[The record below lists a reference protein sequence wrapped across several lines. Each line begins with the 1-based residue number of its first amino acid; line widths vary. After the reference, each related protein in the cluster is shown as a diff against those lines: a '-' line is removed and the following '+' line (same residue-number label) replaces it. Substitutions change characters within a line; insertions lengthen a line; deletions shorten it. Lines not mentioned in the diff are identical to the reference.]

1 MKEKKFTP
9 AETDLKKFNGRAEPA
24 EVPALVQ
31 PNEFVTVIER
41 LSRMDNIPVDKIE
54 QLFKMKQAEDDRNAK
69 REFNAAFT
77 RAQGGIELV
86 VAEQENTQ
94 TGSKYADLKAV
105 LLKAK
110 PVYTAEGFS
119 LMYYPLKSSRET
131 HQGVGVDIIHS
142 GGHTEKRDGEF
153 AIQTTGIK
161 GSAMMTQIHG
171 EGSAFSYARRYLTC
185 MIWNSPTGDDDDG
198 NAAGGKVAEFITKE
212 QAKELNKEL
221 AKFPDEGKA
230 FLEWLEVETVD
241 TISAGEQY
249 KKALLALKKEKAKKR
264 SPGEEG

>member
-1 MKEKKFTP
+1 MGDPNERQTEVERF
-9 AETDLKKFNGRAEPA
+9 EDRAP
-24 EVPALVQ
+24 EVPAVIE
-31 PNEFVTVIER
+31 PNEFITVIER

-54 QLFKMKQAEDDRNAK
+54 QLFKMKQAEDDRTAK

-77 RAQGGIELV
+77 RAQAKIELV
-86 VAEQENTQ
+86 VAEQENIQ
-94 TGSKYADLKAV
+94 TKSKYADLKAV

-153 AIQTTGIK
+153 AIQTTGIAGK
-161 GSAMMTQIHG
+161 AMMTQIHG

-185 MIWNSPTGDDDDG
+185 MIWNIPTGDDDDG
-198 NAAGGKVAEFITKE
+198 NAAGGKVEEFITKE
-212 QAKELNKEL
+212 QVAELTKL
-221 AKFPDEGKA
+221 IKAFPDGGTE
-230 FLEWLEVETVD
+230 FLAWAKVETVD
-241 TISAGEQY
+241 TITAGPEHKRILQ
-249 KKALLALKKEKAKKR
+249 ALKDIQKGQK
-264 SPGEEG
+264 